1 MPRSRVL
8 AAAWFALAMMTS
20 VRSQQPPPQPVLPGG
35 PPGAGVQAG
44 GGRTGRDQAAVDP
57 AAIER
62 GRLLFA
68 QACSFCHGG
77 DARGGAEGGTDLT
90 RSPIITGDGTATQL
104 GEFLKV
110 GRPEKKMPPFPMPDA
125 QTADLAAFLRSL
137 AAAGRGGGRG
147 ITAAVVGDATAG
159 ERFFN
164 GAGHCATC
172 HSVTGDLKAVGAKY
186 PVATLQGRIVL
197 PRGTG
202 GYPGQG
208 GARDGRSVKVT
219 LPDGQIYAGTLVSI
233 SDFSLTMVDA
243 AGLRRSI
250 ERNGSQPR
258 VEVTDPLQA
267 HLDMMT
273 KLTDKDMH
281 DVTAY
286 LVTLK

>member
-1 MPRSRVL
+1 
-8 AAAWFALAMMTS
+8 
-20 VRSQQPPPQPVLPGG
+20 
-35 PPGAGVQAG
+35 
-44 GGRTGRDQAAVDP
+44 
-57 AAIER
+57 
-62 GRLLFA
+62 
-68 QACSFCHGG
+68 
-77 DARGGAEGGTDLT
+77 LT
-90 RSPIITGDGTATQL
+90 RSPIVTGDGSATQL

-159 ERFFN
+159 ELFFN
-164 GAGHCATC
+164 GAGRCATC
-172 HSVTGDLKAVGAKY
+172 HSVTGDLKGVGAKY

-219 LPDGQIYAGTLVSI
+219 LPDGQIHAGTLVSI